1 MVEHFSMPLY
11 IHQHGDTWMFF
22 RLCNLVLEPKIASLR
37 WSNHA
42 NPILRGSGSDFNA
55 VGMLNR
61 QPNQCVRPQHVFEGL
76 CRRPWSQQHKQY
88 LSVETQMQPF
98 LLVSENWAYMGPTKW
113 IQMAG
118 LVLVWKTMISN
129 VI

>member
-1 MVEHFSMPLY
+1 MPLY

-61 QPNQCVRPQHVFEGL
+61 QPNQCACF
-76 CRRPWSQQHKQY
+76 RRSVPTTVVAAAQTVSQCGDSDAAIP
-88 LSVETQMQPF
+88 LGV
-98 LLVSENWAYMGPTKW
+98 
-113 IQMAG
+113 
-118 LVLVWKTMISN
+118 
-129 VI
+129 